1 MLNNKPSNKWLK
13 SILLSVASKK
23 DVIVA
28 IDKLKLIVGNSKSND
43 AKQLLKTAEYLKR
56 SLGRK

>member
-13 SILLSVASKK
+13 SILLSVASEK

-43 AKQLLKTAEYLKR
+43 AKQLLKTAESLKR